1 MRALIFDL
9 DCTLV
14 DTVSTHVIGWEE
26 RASNELGLTIEAWP
40 IHRRT
45 GACHGLSTRTLAR
58 ESGRLLTP
66 AEAESLA
73 CRQGELF
80 ENFLPNAAARKA
92 QRLNK

>member
-9 DCTLV
+9 DRSLV
-14 DTVSTHVIGWEE
+14 DTVSAHVIVWE
-26 RASNELGLTIEAWP
+26 RAVNELGLTIEAWP
-40 IHRRT
+40 IHRRID
-45 GACHGLSTRTLAR
+45 ACRALSIRTLAR

-80 ENFLPNAAARKA
+80 ENFPPKRRSAQSATPNK
-92 QRLNK
+92 

>member
-1 MRALIFDL
+1 MPALIFDL
-9 DCTLV
+9 DRTLV
-14 DTVSTHVIGWEE
+14 DTASAHVIGWE
-26 RASNELGLTIEAWP
+26 RAFNGLGLTIEASP

-45 GACHGLSTRTLAR
+45 GACHGLSTRTVAR

-80 ENFLPNAAARKA
+80 ENVLSKRRSAQSATPNK
-92 QRLNK
+92 

>member
-9 DCTLV
+9 DRTLV
-14 DTVSTHVIGWEE
+14 DTVSTHVIGRE
-26 RASNELGLTIEAWP
+26 RAFNELGLTIEAWP

-73 CRQGELF
+73 CHQGELF
-80 ENFLPNAAARKA
+80 ENFLPKCRSA
-92 QRLNK
+92 QSATPNK